1 MSLRSEVI
9 GKLKNIID
17 PGVRK
22 NIWDLHLLYDIE
34 IDEDK
39 RDIELKFKP
48 TVKHCPIGI
57 QLAIMIKTKL
67 MEIDNVGKINIKVTD
82 FIHAEEA
89 NKILNKMK

>member
-17 PGVRK
+17 PGVK
-22 NIWDLHLLYDIE
+22 KSIWDLHLLYDIE
-34 IDEDK
+34 VDEK
-39 RDIELKFKP
+39 QRSIELKFKP

-67 MEIDNVGKINIKVTD
+67 MEIDNIGKINIIVTD
-82 FIHAEEA
+82 FIYAEEA